1 MAGFL
6 SRLFGLEDKA
16 DFKAL
21 LEDGA
26 ILLDVRTKEE
36 YRQGA
41 ASGSINIPLDS
52 LSNNL
57 MKLEKNKTIIVV
69 CASGVRSRSAA
80 AFLRNNGFS
89 EVYNGGSWSNFSN
102 TRQ

>member
-6 SRLFGLEDKA
+6 SRFFGLEDKA

-36 YRQGA
+36 YKQGA
-41 ASGSINIPLDS
+41 ATHSINISLDS
-52 LSNNL
+52 LSSNL
-57 MKLEKNKTIIVV
+57 SKLQKDKPIIAV
-69 CASGVRSRSAA
+69 CASGMRSRSAVT
-80 AFLRNNGFS
+80 FLRNKGFQ
-89 EVYNGGSWSNFSN
+89 EVYNGGSWFNFK
-102 TRQ
+102 

>member
-21 LEDGA
+21 LDNGA

-36 YRQGA
+36 YKQGA
-41 ASGSINIPLDS
+41 GRNSINIPLDN
-52 LSNNL
+52 LNNNL
-57 MKLEKNKTIIVV
+57 SKLKKDKPIIAV
-69 CASGVRSRSAA
+69 CASGVRSRSAVNI
-80 AFLRNNGFS
+80 LKDKGFQ
-89 EVYNGGSWSNFSN
+89 EVYNGGSWFNFK
-102 TRQ
+102 

>member
-6 SRLFGLEDKA
+6 SRFFGLEDKA

-36 YRQGA
+36 YKQGA
-41 ASGSINIPLDS
+41 ATHSINISLDS
-52 LSNNL
+52 LSSNL
-57 MKLEKNKTIIVV
+57 SKLQKDKPIIAV
-69 CASGVRSRSAA
+69 CVSGMRSRSAVT
-80 AFLRNNGFS
+80 FLRNKGFQ
-89 EVYNGGSWSNFSN
+89 EVYNGGSWFNFK
-102 TRQ
+102 